1 MFNTSSQWAR
11 AQEDV
16 KRLAK
21 GDTSVEQQLVFLLRA
36 YARHANHLLR
46 RAAFDRAKK
55 GAEGGSAQH
64 FMGVDDTAI
73 SFDTPEDAALYGK
86 LADAGMRALSYT
98 DILEGRILDVV
109 RLFHEEVRGAA

>member
-21 GDTSVEQQLVFLLRA
+21 GDTIVEQQLVFLLRA

-46 RAAFDRAKK
+46 RAAFDRAEK
-55 GAEGGSAQH
+55 GA
-64 FMGVDDTAI
+64 
-73 SFDTPEDAALYGK
+73 
-86 LADAGMRALSYT
+86 
-98 DILEGRILDVV
+98 
-109 RLFHEEVRGAA
+109 